1 MLYNFV
7 DSLCVGVECTN
18 PYITDNQRYLQE
30 YKRRSRDIETETDE
44 ELLLYQVSLDSSGSF
59 SSSVSLSDK
68 SVSTDNNV
76 EEYIGDV
83 PFAGE
88 SSIIYCY
95 LFILICRTG
104 SG

>member
-1 MLYNFV
+1 MMHSMAR
-7 DSLCVGVECTN
+7 SLETVE
-18 PYITDNQRYLQE
+18 TDEMIKEDEE

-88 SSIIYCY
+88 SSIMYCY
-95 LFILICRTG
+95 LFIIICRDR
-104 SG
+104 